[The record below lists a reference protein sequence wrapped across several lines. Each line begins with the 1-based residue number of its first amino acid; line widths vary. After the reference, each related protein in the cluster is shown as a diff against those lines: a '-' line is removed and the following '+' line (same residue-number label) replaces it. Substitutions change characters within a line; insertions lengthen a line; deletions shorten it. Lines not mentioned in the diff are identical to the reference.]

1 MNILLVED
9 NKTIANNIKKY
20 LELDWNKITLAEN
33 WLYALEV
40 FKHQI
45 FDIVI
50 LDIMLPWMDWIQLC
64 KKFKESQN
72 DIPIIM
78 TTAKWQIE
86 DKLEWFNCGTDDY
99 LVKPF
104 DLTELDA
111 RIKAIMKRSPNKDFL
126 EYKDIRLDKDQKKVF
141 KKNKEI
147 KFTIKEFMILE
158 LLLDNK
164 WRSTSRTN
172 IIEEIRWNEHIFEED
187 SKLDVY
193 ISNIRKKLWKSLI
206 ETIKWY
212 GYQIW

>member
-40 FKHQI
+40 FKHNI

-50 LDIMLPWMDWIQLC
+50 LDIMLPWMDGIQLC
-64 KKFKESQN
+64 KKFKKINNE
-72 DIPIIM
+72 IAIIM
-78 TTAKWQIE
+78 TTAKWQLE
-86 DKLEWFNCGTDDY
+86 DKLEWFNCWTDDY

-104 DLTELDA
+104 DLEELDA
-111 RIKAIMKRSPNKDFL
+111 RIKAIIKRSPQKDFI
-126 EYKDIRLDKDQKKVF
+126 EYKDIRLDKDQKKIF

-147 KFTIKEFMILE
+147 KFTIKEFMIIE
-158 LLLDNK
+158 LLLENK
-164 WRSTSRTN
+164 WRSISRTN
-172 IIEEIRWNEHIFEED
+172 IIEDIRGNENIFEED
-187 SKLDVY
+187 WKLDVY
-193 ISNIRKKLWKSLI
+193 ISNIRRKLWKNLI

-212 GYQIW
+212 GYQVW

>member
-20 LELDWNKITLAEN
+20 LELDGNKITLAEN
-33 WLYALEV
+33 GLYALEV

-50 LDIMLPWMDWIQLC
+50 LDIMLPGMDGIQLC

-78 TTAKWQIE
+78 TTAKGQIE
-86 DKLEWFNCGTDDY
+86 DKLEGFNCGTDDY

-164 WRSTSRTN
+164 GRSTSRTN
-172 IIEEIRWNEHIFEED
+172 IIEEIRGNEHIFEED

-193 ISNIRKKLWKSLI
+193 ISNIRKKLGKSLI
-206 ETIKWY
+206 ETIKGY
-212 GYQIW
+212 GYQIG

>member
-9 NKTIANNIKKY
+9 NKTIAENIKKY
-20 LELDWNKITLAEN
+20 LELEKYSVFIVEN
-33 WLYALEV
+33 WLYAQQV
-40 FKHQI
+40 IKHQK
-45 FDIVI
+45 FDLIL
-50 LDIMLPWMDWIQLC
+50 LDIMLPWLDWISLC
-64 KKFKESQN
+64 KQIRKLEN
-72 DIPIIM
+72 NIPIIM

-86 DKLEWFNCGTDDY
+86 DKLDWFDCGADDY

-104 DLTELDA
+104 DLQELSA
-111 RIKAIMKRSPNKDFL
+111 RIKAIIKRSPDKDFIQ
-126 EYKDIRLDKDQKKVF
+126 YKDIRLDKDQKKVF

-158 LLLDNK
+158 LFLDNI
-164 WRSTSRTN
+164 WRSISRTN

-193 ISNIRKKLWKSLI
+193 ISNIRKKLWKNLI